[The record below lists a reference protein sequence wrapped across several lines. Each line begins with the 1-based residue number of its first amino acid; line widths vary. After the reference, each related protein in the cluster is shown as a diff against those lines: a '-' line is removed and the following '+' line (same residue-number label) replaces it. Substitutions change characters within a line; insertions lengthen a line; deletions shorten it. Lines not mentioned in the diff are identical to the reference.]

1 MTEHLHSLAGSLWRE
16 RFRAW
21 VQGGRPAVLTGR
33 VRFALHDEALVPVT
47 LLRAFAGR
55 PGRVGVV
62 VADSHRGDSI
72 VAGLAALLPIA
83 GDERPVIQVPDV
95 VATQRG
101 QWIPENEAARCAA
114 LETALR
120 GGDGIFVVT
129 AQGLLS
135 PTLAPAAFAAH
146 VFSLRVKDSS
156 WSPAA
161 LAARLVELDYDNEFE
176 VHAPGEFARRGGI
189 LDVYSPLYDATVR
202 LEFFGD
208 EIESMRFF
216 VPDTQ
221 RSFGQLTELRIAP
234 RGAIVATPE
243 PGREGTF
250 RDYLGPATP
259 LLICGPAE
267 IREHLTRFGD
277 REQTAAWDKL
287 QREATAV
294 CELLTDVSVAP
305 AGGAGPLLSAE
316 CESLTGEIGEVPVDL
331 GDSVGQ
337 WRWQQLRGA
346 LGRWH
351 EQGHCLV
358 ACCAGEGEMA
368 RFGELLAEDPGMARL
383 GLSIEHIPLESGLL
397 LTGAG
402 VVLLSEQEL
411 FGRQPDVRRR
421 RRSAYR
427 QDLATPDG
435 MDLEEGSY
443 AVHAA
448 HGICLY
454 HGIRQIEVS
463 AEVQEVLELEFDDEA
478 RLYVP
483 LEQAFLVS
491 RYVGGT
497 RKMPRLSRLGGSSWR
512 TAKAGAEAAATD
524 LAAGLLRLEA
534 MRHNSPGFAFK
545 PASDWESSFAAA
557 FPYAETADQTQSIRD
572 VLADMAKPEP
582 MDRLLCGDVGY
593 GKTEVAMRGAFRAV
607 LNGRQVAILVPTTV
621 LAQQHYTTFR
631 QRMAEYP
638 VVIEVISRFR
648 THGEQ
653 QRVLERLAEGHI
665 DILIGTHRLLQKDV
679 RFANLGLLIVDE
691 EQRFG
696 VRHKQQLKEMR
707 ASVDILTMTATPIPR
722 TLYFSLAGLRHLSTI
737 MTAPAERLPVTTVI
751 ANYDKEL
758 IRQVIRRELERQGQ
772 VYFLH
777 NRVQTID
784 RTALALRQL
793 LPEARLAVAHGQMT
807 PHGLSEV
814 MSRFLAGEVD
824 VLVCTTIIESG
835 LDIPNANT
843 IIIDRADRFGLAEL
857 YQLRGRVGRYHH
869 QAYAYLLLP
878 PMGVLP
884 ANARARL
891 HAIRRYTHLGAGFKL
906 ALRDLEIRGA
916 GNILG
921 TEQSG
926 HIAAIGFEL
935 YCNLLREAVARLEH
949 LPVPKREAVPVELDT
964 LTFAKHDSR
973 GRCLAAIPAAYI
985 QDDSARIGC
994 YRRLGEVTEPEA
1006 VDALAAELRDRFGPL
1021 PSCVE
1026 VLLDVARVRIAAR
1039 LAGVHRVNVRNRRA
1053 FLETEQGLL
1062 RGVGAS
1068 VPELVAADGAGQLQ
1082 ELQRLLRGRRGEG

>member
-1 MTEHLHSLAGSLWRE
+1 MAGNLGNLDGGPWRTH
-16 RFRAW
+16 FRAW
-21 VQGGRPAVLTGR
+21 IRECPALGAGR
-33 VRFALHDEALVPVT
+33 VRFALHDEALVPLT
-47 LLRAFAGR
+47 LVRAFGSC
-55 PGRVGVV
+55 PGRVAVV
-62 VADSHRGDSI
+62 VADGQRADQV
-72 VAGLAALLPIA
+72 VAGLGALMPCA
-83 GDERPVIQVPDV
+83 GDERAVIQVPDV
-95 VATQRG
+95 VSTQRG
-101 QWIPENEAARCAA
+101 LWIPENEAARCAA
-114 LETALR
+114 LEAALR
-120 GGDGIFVVT
+120 GQDGIFVVT
-129 AQGLLS
+129 AQGLLT

-146 VFSLRVKDSS
+146 VFTLRVQESA
-156 WSPAA
+156 WAPAA
-161 LAARLVELDYDNEFE
+161 LATRLVELDYDNEFE

-189 LDVYSPLYDATVR
+189 FDIYSPLYDSPVR
-202 LEFFGD
+202 IEYSGD

-234 RGAIVATPE
+234 RGAIVAAPD

-250 RDYLGPATP
+250 LDYLGPAVP
-259 LLICGPAE
+259 LLVCGPAQ
-267 IREHLTRFGD
+267 ICEHLTRFGD
-277 REQTAAWDKL
+277 SEQVVAWERL
-287 QREATAV
+287 QRAAAAVYELVTAV
-294 CELLTDVSVAP
+294 SLDPGGPAATLLP
-305 AGGAGPLLSAE
+305 AE
-316 CESLTGEIGEVPVDL
+316 CESLTGEIGETPVDL

-337 WRWQQLRGA
+337 WRWQQLREA
-346 LGRWH
+346 LERWH
-351 EQGHCLV
+351 GQGFRLV

-368 RFGELLAEDPGMARL
+368 RFRELLDGDPSGARL
-383 GLSIEHIPLESGLL
+383 DLAIEHIPLESGLL
-397 LTGAG
+397 IPAAG
-402 VVLLSEQEL
+402 LVLLSEQEL

-427 QDLATPDG
+427 HDLATQDG
-435 MDLEEGSY
+435 ADLEEGGY

-448 HGICLY
+448 HGICRY

-463 AEVQEVLELEFDDEA
+463 AEVQEVLDLEFDDEA

-497 RKMPRLSRLGGSSWR
+497 RKVPHLSRLGGAAWR
-512 TAKAGAEAAATD
+512 NARAGAESAATD

-534 MRHNSPGFAFK
+534 MRQNAPGFAFK
-545 PASDWESSFAAA
+545 PAADWERSFAAA
-557 FPYAETADQTQSIRD
+557 FPYSETADQTQSISD
-572 VLADMAKPEP
+572 VLADMAKSEP

-648 THGEQ
+648 TRVEQ
-653 QRVLERLAEGHI
+653 QRVLERVAAGHI
-665 DILIGTHRLLQKDV
+665 DILIGTHRLLQSDV
-679 RFANLGLLIVDE
+679 HFAQLGLLIIDE

-696 VRHKQQLKEMR
+696 VRHKQQLKELR

-722 TLYFSLAGLRHLSTI
+722 TLYFSLSGLRHLSTI

-758 IRQVIRRELERQGQ
+758 IRQVIMRELERRGQ

-777 NRVQTID
+777 NRVQTIE
-784 RTALALRQL
+784 RTAFALRQL
-793 LPEARLAVAHGQMT
+793 LPEARFAVAHGQMT
-807 PHGLSEV
+807 PHGLSAV

-935 YCNLLREAVARLEH
+935 YCKLLREAVARLEQQ
-949 LPVPKREAVPVELDT
+949 PVPSRGAVPIELDT
-964 LTFAKHDSR
+964 LSFAKHDSR
-973 GRCLAAIPAAYI
+973 GRSLAAIPAAYI

-994 YRRLGEVTEPEA
+994 YRRLGELTDAAAVEA
-1006 VDALAAELRDRFGPL
+1006 MAAELRDRFGPL

-1039 LAGVHRVNVRNRRA
+1039 QAGVHRINVRNRRA
-1053 FLETEQGLL
+1053 FLETATGLL
-1062 RGVGAS
+1062 RGAGTQ
-1068 VPELVAADGAGQLQ
+1068 VPELTAGDGAGQLR
-1082 ELQRLLRGRRGEG
+1082 ELQRLLRRHGSG